1 MKYLYDTNMQLIT
14 IVKDLQSKYDIVAKN
29 HNESNLINNDLKTE
43 LQSVETKIKT
53 ISEENK
59 ILKEKSSIIENFD
72 NKIVNNLEN
81 KISKLEQ
88 NAVNNYIIMQGH
100 KVNEII
106 SQSEIN
112 NEDVKLKIKEY
123 LASIFD
129 QNDKYLIDDIGDV
142 KIYGRNLKFL
152 RLQLSSAINKKK
164 FIIGIKTLRP
174 DQIFVS
180 EFLVL
185 LRLKL
190 FHQLRLF
197 AKENK
202 DKIEQVFTRNGNIF
216 YKDAKTKQI
225 SFVSSSDDISNL

>member
-1 MKYLYDTNMQLIT
+1 
-14 IVKDLQSKYDIVAKN
+14 
-29 HNESNLINNDLKTE
+29 
-43 LQSVETKIKT
+43 
-53 ISEENK
+53 
-59 ILKEKSSIIENFD
+59 
-72 NKIVNNLEN
+72 
-81 KISKLEQ
+81 
-88 NAVNNYIIMQGH
+88 MQGH

-112 NEDVKLKIKEY
+112 TEDVKFKIKEY

-180 EFLVL
+180 EFLIQS
-185 LRLKL
+185 RLKL

>member
-1 MKYLYDTNMQLIT
+1 MSFIVDQMKYLYDTNMQLIT

-81 KISKLEQ
+81 NISKLEQ

-152 RLQLSSAINKKK
+152 RLQLSSAINMK
-164 FIIGIKTLRP
+164 IN
-174 DQIFVS
+174 
-180 EFLVL
+180 L
-185 LRLKL
+185 L
-190 FHQLRLF
+190 
-197 AKENK
+197 
-202 DKIEQVFTRNGNIF
+202 
-216 YKDAKTKQI
+216 
-225 SFVSSSDDISNL
+225 